1 MVAIG
6 GSIEQISLSG
16 RIFSVPA
23 DADIGRKLGGFENEF
38 QANGDGT
45 GRLIKNRMGWSIDG
59 LLVQIDDTSDDE
71 DFLKD
76 LANEKDFFAVSIT
89 YASGDVQQ
97 GEGQI
102 VGENPTASQAA
113 TKAISLMGPGELT
126 LQ

>member
-6 GSIEQISLSG
+6 GSIEQVSLAG

-23 DADIGRKLGGFENEF
+23 DADTGRKLGGFENEY
-38 QANGDGT
+38 QPNGDGT
-45 GRLIKNRMGWSIDG
+45 GRLIKTRTGWSIDG
-59 LLVQIDDTSDDE
+59 LLIQIDDTSDDD
-71 DFLKD
+71 DFIQD
-76 LANEKDFFAVSIT
+76 LADRADFFPVTVTYVSGAVR
-89 YASGDVQQ
+89 Q
-97 GEGQI
+97 GTGQI

>member
-6 GSIEQISLSG
+6 GSIESISLSG

-23 DADIGRKLGGFENEF
+23 DADTGRKLGGFENEF

-45 GRLIKNRMGWSIDG
+45 GRLVKTRMGWSIDG
-59 LLVQIDDTSDDE
+59 LLVQIDDTSDDD
-71 DFLKD
+71 DFLRD
-76 LANEKDFFAVSIT
+76 LANEPDFFAVAIT
-89 YASGDVQQ
+89 YVSGAIRQ
-97 GEGQI
+97 GSGQI

>member
-6 GSIEQISLSG
+6 GSIEEVSLAG

-23 DADIGRKLGGFENEF
+23 DVDTGRKLGGFENEF
-38 QANGDGT
+38 QANGNGT
-45 GRLIKNRMGWSIDG
+45 GRLIKTRTGWAIDG

-76 LANEKDFFAVSIT
+76 LADRADFFPITVNYVSGAVR
-89 YASGDVQQ
+89 Q
-97 GEGQI
+97 GSGQI

-113 TKAISLMGPGELT
+113 SKAISLMGPGELT

>member
-6 GSIEQISLSG
+6 GSIEQVSLDG
-16 RIFSVPA
+16 RIYAVPA
-23 DADIGRKLGGFENEF
+23 DVDTGRKLGGVENEY

-45 GRLIKNRMGWSIDG
+45 GRLIKTKVGWGIDG

-71 DFLKD
+71 DFLLT
-76 LANEKDFFAVSIT
+76 LAKKKGFVAVT
-89 YASGDVQQ
+89 VTFASGAVRQ
-97 GEGQI
+97 GTGQI

-113 TKAISLMGPGELT
+113 TKAISLMGPGELK